1 MRTSSSG
8 TPSACIATGFRLMRS
23 GFFDRNPRI
32 DLAPPV
38 NGASCHA
45 KA

>member
-8 TPSACIATGFRLMRS
+8 TPSACITTGFRLMPS
-23 GFFDRNPRI
+23 GFFDRDPGI

-38 NGASCHA
+38 NGASCDA